1 MNPRTKNNS
10 EIQNVNPTS
19 GPNDQGSLE
28 EAKSLEERRIQM
40 TTTPVN
46 RLVVKLAIP
55 SMISMLVSSLY
66 NLADA
71 FFVGQISTQATA
83 AVGVVLPLMAIMQA
97 FGFFCGHGSGNFISM
112 KLGKREI
119 EEARTMAA
127 NGFALSFSI
136 GAAIMV
142 LGIIFLHP
150 FARILGATPTIM
162 KDTAAYMNIILI
174 GAPFFTSQLV
184 INNQLRFEGSASY
197 AMVGLVSGAV
207 LNVIL
212 DPLLMFGAG
221 MGVRGAALAT
231 IVSQF
236 VSFVLLFIGSRK
248 GPNIPIHLKNVRIS
262 RYYFLQIC
270 KGGTPSLVRQGLNS
284 AAVSVMNTIAGLLG
298 GDPAIAAMA
307 IVGRVMMISISLL
320 IGFGH
325 GMQPVCTFNYG
336 AGILAR
342 LKEAKRFCIKYGTIF
357 MTCAGILFSVFAPE
371 VVKFFR
377 NDPEVI
383 AIGTRALRF
392 LVIAFPLEAYIMVN
406 NMLMQAINK
415 SGPATLLASARS
427 GLCYI
432 PFVLIL
438 SHFLGL
444 TGLEMSQMWADIGTF
459 LIAIP
464 LTRKV
469 MKDLDREDILRSIQL

>member
-1 MNPRTKNNS
+1 MNPRTKDNS

-19 GPNDQGSLE
+19 GPNDQVSLE

-127 NGFALSFSI
+127 NGFVLSFSI

-150 FARILGATPTIM
+150 LARILGATPTIM

-236 VSFVLLFIGSRK
+236 ISFVLLFIGSRK
-248 GPNIPIHLKNVRIS
+248 GPNIPIHLKNG
-262 RYYFLQIC
+262 Y
-270 KGGTPSLVRQGLNS
+270 
-284 AAVSVMNTIAGLLG
+284 
-298 GDPAIAAMA
+298 
-307 IVGRVMMISISLL
+307 
-320 IGFGH
+320 
-325 GMQPVCTFNYG
+325 
-336 AGILAR
+336 
-342 LKEAKRFCIKYGTIF
+342 LK
-357 MTCAGILFSVFAPE
+357 
-371 VVKFFR
+371 
-377 NDPEVI
+377 
-383 AIGTRALRF
+383 
-392 LVIAFPLEAYIMVN
+392 
-406 NMLMQAINK
+406 
-415 SGPATLLASARS
+415 
-427 GLCYI
+427 
-432 PFVLIL
+432 
-438 SHFLGL
+438 
-444 TGLEMSQMWADIGTF
+444 
-459 LIAIP
+459 
-464 LTRKV
+464 
-469 MKDLDREDILRSIQL
+469 